1 MTHEE
6 NVRYLFDIQKDD
18 TSFLCV
24 TLFDPCFDYIEDKL
38 EKLYQKSIALTD
50 QQDCCLYVC
59 FGGMTFIRDASKVSI
74 DPVYGVL
81 RHYLDPS
88 LNEESKDLVSFFKKA
103 KEDARFIQMWLSTF
117 MPLNGRYDDECMS
130 HIPPALRKIAD
141 FRWPVDIPYSVPE
154 GKQMTWL
161 KAESII
167 NYYSGLKL
175 LL

>member
-59 FGGMTFIRDASKVSI
+59 FGGMTFIRDASKVNI

-117 MPLNGRYDDECMS
+117 MPLDGHYGKECVS
-130 HIPPALRKIAD
+130 QIPPALLKIANFHVTD
-141 FRWPVDIPYSVPE
+141 DVVYTVPKGKE
-154 GKQMTWL
+154 GTWH
-161 KAESII
+161 KAEELI